1 MSLDSI
7 CVCKNKATPTYG
19 HLECNGPLGSSSTC
33 SAWSTSADPIIVL
46 IGRAIDARQTEV
58 KTVMRL
64 SRSGKPIYCISSPV
78 QNHQSAIETPQ
89 TNSTAPKL
97 LSFKVD
103 NDSDSEISDG
113 SWNLY
118 RRPLQK
124 PTNMLPCQLLVWLWP
139 NSATHRLAHLWHN
152 SISTRLFAKSQP
164 SYWRTSKPNAWSSEK
179 FWLHVGWICT
189 NFTYWHKLNFLDC
202 LLSGRDWTSM
212 ICHKVQKT
220 CSWLYGGK
228 VTPSKTKLTLPN
240 SNSTVEKGT
249 LKFLSL
255 V

>member
-1 MSLDSI
+1 MLYRHVFDKISTEFCVFLWILRLCDGAKYQKPWLWAASFTYTNWRLKI
-7 CVCKNKATPTYG
+7 CIWRLYF
-19 HLECNGPLGSSSTC
+19 SSWLPKGDLT
-33 SAWSTSADPIIVL
+33 IFL
-46 IGRAIDARQTEV
+46 
-58 KTVMRL
+58 
-64 SRSGKPIYCISSPV
+64 ISSP
-78 QNHQSAIETPQ
+78 
-89 TNSTAPKL
+89 
-97 LSFKVD
+97 
-103 NDSDSEISDG
+103 G
-113 SWNLY
+113 
-118 RRPLQK
+118 RPLQK

-212 ICHKVQKT
+212 ICHKVQNT
-220 CSWLYGGK
+220 CLWLYAGK
-228 VTPSKTKLTLPN
+228 ATPSNTKLTLPN
-240 SNSTVEKGT
+240 GNSTVEKGT

-255 V
+255 L

>member
-1 MSLDSI
+1 M
-7 CVCKNKATPTYG
+7 
-19 HLECNGPLGSSSTC
+19 GSSSTC

-46 IGRAIDARQTEV
+46 IGRAIDARQAEV
-58 KTVMRL
+58 EKKLRL
-64 SRSGKPIYCISSPV
+64 SSSGKLISRISSPV
-78 QNHQSAIETPQ
+78 QNHQSAIATPQ
-89 TNSTAPKL
+89 TNSAAPKL
-97 LSFKVD
+97 QSFKVD
-103 NDSDSEISDG
+103 NDSDSKISYG

-139 NSATHRLAHLWHN
+139 NSVTHRLAHLWHN
-152 SISTRLFAKSQP
+152 IISTRLFAKSQP
-164 SYWRTSKPNAWSSEK
+164 SYWRTSKPNAWSREK

-220 CSWLYGGK
+220 CLWLYAGK
-228 VTPSKTKLTLPN
+228 VTPSNTKLTLPN
-240 SNSTVEKGT
+240 GNSTVEKGT